1 MMAATQSQAQ
11 TGQAGVED
19 AWLRVSAHGENGGG
33 VRDAPR
39 IDPAVSFDSACSDIS
54 VNTHIQW
61 ACVARDETLLVV
73 VGDELL
79 NEVLSTARN
88 LLNKKATVGW
98 DSYQQSWRGG
108 LKGLKFHVYQEGS
121 GEELI
126 VWTFACV
133 YDSARNSRRQ
143 AQSFLEKIVVISEM
157 WREADDSWKKGRHLA
172 CQHLFGPVL
181 QQRMQEFSYLG
192 DIAVADNGLN
202 ISRDVVTTNR
212 NLINRKKRGEARD
225 NAEDEAVA
233 QEEALLRKMEA
244 FNMEVAL
251 LRKMEAFN
259 MEVLSQDMHEQEIQE
274 ERRLLKQMEAM
285 NKEVLSATEM
295 AKAKQEQATEKA
307 DESDK
312 LRHLGHAYDNPS
324 GTASVF
330 KDCIA
335 STEHADAPTFDESE
349 SEDEDGHL
357 EDGAITA
364 VLRFLDDELDSTGK
378 GSTEESVTSK
388 TSAES
393 SSSNQGEEKVKEFEV
408 LLDEMGQN
416 LDWTKS
422 LRETTTANPFD
433 DILLKYLGCHV
444 QEEVL
449 PTGVQGIE
457 SILRDLE
464 GDVWGER
471 EARMGSEVRVDSF
484 HEDASALTDIPVEQ
498 KDSNCFQL
506 AFWN

>member
-1 MMAATQSQAQ
+1 
-11 TGQAGVED
+11 
-19 AWLRVSAHGENGGG
+19 
-33 VRDAPR
+33 
-39 IDPAVSFDSACSDIS
+39 
-54 VNTHIQW
+54 
-61 ACVARDETLLVV
+61 
-73 VGDELL
+73 
-79 NEVLSTARN
+79 
-88 LLNKKATVGW
+88 
-98 DSYQQSWRGG
+98 
-108 LKGLKFHVYQEGS
+108 
-121 GEELI
+121 
-126 VWTFACV
+126 
-133 YDSARNSRRQ
+133 
-143 AQSFLEKIVVISEM
+143 
-157 WREADDSWKKGRHLA
+157 LA

-244 FNMEVAL
+244 FNMEV
-251 LRKMEAFN
+251 
-259 MEVLSQDMHEQEIQE
+259 LSQDMHEQEIQE
-274 ERRLLKQMEAM
+274 ERLLKQMEAM

-312 LRHLGHAYDNPS
+312 VRHLGHAYDTPR
-324 GTASVF
+324 GAASVF

-357 EDGAITA
+357 EDGAIST
-364 VLRFLDDELDSTGK
+364 VLRFLDDELDITGK
-378 GSTEESVTSK
+378 GWTEESVTSK

-393 SSSNQGEEKVKEFEV
+393 SSSNQGEEKVKDFEV

-444 QEEVL
+444 QEGVS

-457 SILRDLE
+457 SMLRDLE

-484 HEDASALTDIPVEQ
+484 REDASVLTDIPVEQ